1 MQSRKNCHKRI
12 WLLSGTGD
20 GPPIARA
27 LVKTGWSVSVSVVS
41 VQASFAYEGVSLEN
55 LWVGS
60 LDGVKGIVGVLKNAE
75 FCEQRFQWVL
85 DATHPFAT
93 LISANLEAACRENYQ
108 PLLCFQ
114 RSLETSPSSKVIRS
128 STELSIQSLRGRR
141 LLLALGKRE
150 LHKAVRSSSHSGAS
164 VFARVLPTPESLKEA
179 FRSGLPDD
187 HLAPLRPLQGASPG
201 SYELALCKRWAITDV
216 VCRQSSGPTQ
226 DLWQKICQRN
236 QLRLFLIARPRLS
249 NNLEKVSSVQ
259 ELIERVSEDR
269 Y

>member
-27 LVKTGWSVSVSVVS
+27 LVKKGWRVSVSVVS
-41 VQASFAYEGVSLEN
+41 VQASFAYEGVPLEN

-60 LDGVKGIVGVLKNAE
+60 LDGVNGIVGVLKNAE
-75 FCEQRFQWVL
+75 ICDQKFQWVL

-93 LISANLEAACRENYQ
+93 LISANLEEVCRKNHQ
-108 PLLCFQ
+108 PLLFFQ
-114 RSLETSPSSKVIRS
+114 RFLKTSPSSKIIRS
-128 STELSIQSLRGRR
+128 PKELSIQRLRGRR
-141 LLLALGKRE
+141 LLLALGKRQ
-150 LHKAVRSSSHSGAS
+150 LHQAVRSSSNSGAS
-164 VFARVLPTPESLKEA
+164 VFARILPTPESLKEA
-179 FRSGLPDD
+179 SKSGLPDD

-201 SYELALCKRWAITDV
+201 AYELALCKRWAITDV

-236 QLRLFLIARPRLS
+236 QLRLFLIARPPLS
-249 NNLEKVSSVQ
+249 NNLEKVSSVK
-259 ELIERVSEDR
+259 ELIKRVSED
-269 Y
+269 